1 MSYNND
7 HIAPSRLVVP
17 DKLICRPRQVDNLQS
32 SNLLLKLFFKG
43 GDLPLHLAC
52 YTGNAPPDVL
62 RALIDAYPISLL
74 MPNKLGRDP
83 LELASINYHVD
94 HPYRAEVLFL
104 LRWHRP
110 GHSSSNPLD
119 EMIGDDTQHQHR
131 GISTTFAN
139 YEVLLPADIFSQT
152 PPNNMYMASTVCV
165 ACMENPS
172 NIAILP
178 CGHICLCRTCVCS
191 TSVLRCGKC
200 PVGRCEVVGLYRLED
215 SGSNQQ
221 EVP

>member
-1 MSYNND
+1 
-7 HIAPSRLVVP
+7 
-17 DKLICRPRQVDNLQS
+17 
-32 SNLLLKLFFKG
+32 
-43 GDLPLHLAC
+43 
-52 YTGNAPPDVL
+52 
-62 RALIDAYPISLL
+62 

-110 GHSSSNPLD
+110 GHSSSSPLD
-119 EMIGDDTQHQHR
+119 ETIGDDPTQHHQNR
-131 GISTTFAN
+131 GVSTTFTDDD
-139 YEVLLPADIFSQT
+139 EVLLLPADIFSQT
-152 PPNNMYMASTVCV
+152 PPNNMYMASAVCV

-172 NIAILP
+172 DIAILP

-200 PVGRCEVVGLYRLED
+200 PIGRCEVVGLY
-215 SGSNQQ
+215 QQ
-221 EVP
+221 VATIMHSEEEEEEKTLCRCDQVLKGEMRKCKDERGQRVGLAC